1 MKYLKTFES
10 FNTDLTIDFIYGRIT
25 ESEFISY
32 LESINENWISD
43 TYERVK
49 WKVIEYVWTFLQ
61 EAIKLGFKIFNK
73 VVTFFKW
80 IWNKIKSFKE
90 KNPVL
95 FKVITI
101 TIIIFLLLIIFASV
115 AHAQTTGTPIDETH
129 IKMAIGL
136 LEDMRG
142 RDSLSNSDINSTIE
156 YLNHLRKVDGVVSQ
170 TDVVNF
176 GEKTTDLA
184 KVSIDTVKKF
194 ETEAIGGD
202 KTAVQYCQKI
212 LSKGTE
218 VIMNLNTK
226 QIEVVTKSDVMNIIT
241 ELPNEIIVQSESPNL
256 LKNRLENKFMI
267 EVSKSLETK
276 ASNFKGVRIND
287 FYDIEI
293 FYDKSK
299 NIHTYRGTLKKF

>member
-1 MKYLKTFES
+1 MKYLETFES

-142 RDSLSNSDINSTIE
+142 NSELLTNSETDKSIE
-156 YLNHLRKVDGVVSQ
+156 YLKHLKISGRASMDIYEYGQETINISELALKKVQKLSSDAENQNIV
-170 TDVVNF
+170 
-176 GEKTTDLA
+176 
-184 KVSIDTVKKF
+184 
-194 ETEAIGGD
+194 
-202 KTAVQYCQKI
+202 YCQKLLKIGSEEISKLNVQFPPKIVVQSPSISFVHELQDNELVI
-212 LSKGTE
+212 LSKKTGKSILDLQNMYDFKTTRNTGTG
-218 VIMNLNTK
+218 VYR
-226 QIEVVTKSDVMNIIT
+226 
-241 ELPNEIIVQSESPNL
+241 IV
-256 LKNRLENKFMI
+256 
-267 EVSKSLETK
+267 
-276 ASNFKGVRIND
+276 
-287 FYDIEI
+287 
-293 FYDKSK
+293 
-299 NIHTYRGTLKKF
+299 GTLKKF

>member
-1 MKYLKTFES
+1 
-10 FNTDLTIDFIYGRIT
+10 
-25 ESEFISY
+25 

-136 LEDMRG
+136 LADMRG
-142 RDSLSNSDINSTIE
+142 NSELLTDSEIDKSIE
-156 YLNHLRKVDGVVSQ
+156 YLKNLKISGRASMDIYEYGQETINISELALKKVQKLSSDAENQ
-170 TDVVNF
+170 N
-176 GEKTTDLA
+176 
-184 KVSIDTVKKF
+184 
-194 ETEAIGGD
+194 IG
-202 KTAVQYCQKI
+202 YCQKLLKIGSEEISKLNVQFPPKIVVQSPSISFLYQLQENELLI
-212 LSKGTE
+212 LSKKTGKSSLDLQNMYDFKTT
-218 VIMNLNTK
+218 LNTDTGVYK
-226 QIEVVTKSDVMNIIT
+226 
-241 ELPNEIIVQSESPNL
+241 IV
-256 LKNRLENKFMI
+256 
-267 EVSKSLETK
+267 
-276 ASNFKGVRIND
+276 
-287 FYDIEI
+287 
-293 FYDKSK
+293 
-299 NIHTYRGTLKKF
+299 GTLKKF